1 MNRAYPDRIKQ
12 ARELGGYSKTDLAN
26 ALHVSLAA
34 VSQWESGSKHPTA
47 ENIAALAHELKVP
60 GAMFLRPLSPD
71 LARKGLLTFRA
82 WKSARTR
89 HANRQ
94 AERVAEIVAEIIFWL
109 EERVSFPAVDL
120 PELDMVIDPEEAAIA
135 CRRAWGLGDRPLLK
149 LGELLE
155 SKGII
160 IGTATFEDIRFDA
173 FSCIINGRPFILL
186 GNEKQDRARSRFDA
200 CHELGHLVMHQHITE
215 LEIIDPHVLSRIEA
229 EANSFASAFLLPA
242 TTFGQ
247 DVLDTS
253 LNGFL
258 KLKAKWGVAAQ
269 AMAVRAHSL
278 GILLDAQYR
287 QLFRQMSAKGW
298 RKAKGEPFDDILPR
312 IIPTLGKKSL
322 AVLEANDVLKPWEIP
337 AELPL
342 PIKVL
347 NDVFQQDFTLSEPA
361 ELSNIISLHAF
372 RQNLLPPDNRAS
384 IN

>member
-12 ARELGGYSKTDLAN
+12 ARELAGYSKTELAE
-26 ALHVSLAA
+26 ALEVSLAA
-34 VSQWESGSKHPTA
+34 VSQWESGVKHPTA
-47 ENIAALAHELKVP
+47 ENIAALAHKLEVP

-82 WKSARTR
+82 WKTARTR

-94 AERVAEIVAEIIFWL
+94 AERMAELLAEIFFWL
-109 EERVSFPAVDL
+109 EERVSFPAADI
-120 PELDMVIDPEEAAIA
+120 PELDSIDDPEEAAIA

-155 SKGII
+155 SKGIVL
-160 IGTATFEDIRFDA
+160 GTASFQDIRFDA

-215 LEIIDPHVLSRIEA
+215 LEIVDPQVLARIEA
-229 EANSFASAFLLPA
+229 EANAFASAFLLPA
-242 TTFGQ
+242 VTFCQ

-258 KLKAKWGVAAQ
+258 KLKTKWGVAAQ
-269 AMAVRAHSL
+269 AMAVRAYDL

-298 RKAKGEPFDDILPR
+298 RKAKGEPFDDLLPV
-312 IIPTLGKKSL
+312 IKPTLGKKSL
-322 AVLEANDVLKPWEIP
+322 AVLEANEVLHSWEIP
-337 AELPL
+337 ATLPF

-347 NDVFQQDFTLSEPA
+347 NDVFQTDFTRSEPT
-361 ELSNIISLHAF
+361 ELGKIIALPDF
-372 RQNLLPPDNRAS
+372 RQKPSSDARFG
-384 IN
+384 